1 MRRRNSGYNIV
12 QRFTGLFKYELI
24 VFRKGLEVLVSIKV
38 EIEALTFGTELGEE
52 RNSTWGEENLLRG
65 DDWF

>member
-1 MRRRNSGYNIV
+1 MVTILSRGS
-12 QRFTGLFKYELI
+12 QGLFKYELI

-52 RNSTWGEENLLRG
+52 RNSTWGGKESAQRQRLVLSL
-65 DDWF
+65 